1 MSQNESFECHELNA
15 FPERHKTSH
24 LNVTNSMCYLNVTKR
39 NARKHMHT
47 IADFPFFFE
56 GTESLQCHELN
67 ALSKYHQ
74 MQRVT
79 EAQIH
84 AH

>member
-1 MSQNESFECHELNA
+1 M
-15 FPERHKTSH
+15 R
-24 LNVTNSMCYLNVTKR
+24 YLNVTKR

-67 ALSKYHQ
+67 ALSKYHK